1 MTMLCHPTTE
11 KLQSLKLT
19 GMVKALDA
27 QRAMNDI
34 EELGF
39 EERLG
44 LLLDREL
51 TERENRRLGTRLKK
65 AKLRHT
71 CCVEDLDFRTPRGLD
86 KALILSLAACAWIAK
101 GINIL
106 ITGPTGVGKSYLA
119 CALGHKACLEGHS
132 VLYLRLPRL
141 LEELRLARADGSYGK
156 LMMTYAKTNLLVL
169 DDWGL
174 TPLGDDQRR
183 DLLELLEDRHGL
195 RSTIVTS
202 QLPVESW
209 HAYLGDPTLADAIL
223 DRLVHNAYKINLKG
237 ESMRKQTAAIDQ
249 IVHFE

>member
-1 MTMLCHPTTE
+1 MLTHPTAE
-11 KLQSLKLT
+11 KLHALKLT
-19 GMVKALDA
+19 GMAKALDEQQTMA
-27 QRAMNDI
+27 DI
-34 EELGF
+34 DELDF
-39 EERLG
+39 EARFG
-44 LLLDREL
+44 LLVDREL

-65 AKLRHT
+65 ARLRHA
-71 CCVEDLDFRTPRGLD
+71 CCIEDLDFRTPRGLD
-86 KALILSLAACAWIAK
+86 KALILSLAACAWVAK

-132 VLYLRLPRL
+132 VLYRRLPRL
-141 LEELRLARADGSYGK
+141 FEEFRLAKADGSYGK
-156 LMMTYAKTNLLVL
+156 LMTTYAGTSLLVL

-174 TPLGDDQRR
+174 TPPSDSQRR

-202 QLPVESW
+202 QLPVNLW
-209 HAYLGDPTLADAIL
+209 HDYLGDPTLADAIL

-237 ESMRKQTAAIDQ
+237 DSMRKKAADVDQ

>member
-1 MTMLCHPTTE
+1 MLIHPTTD
-11 KLQSLKLT
+11 KLHTLKLT
-19 GMVKALDA
+19 GMVKALDEQQTMA
-27 QRAMNDI
+27 DI
-34 EELGF
+34 DELNF
-39 EERLG
+39 EARLG
-44 LLLDREL
+44 LLVDREL
-51 TERENRRLGTRLKK
+51 TERENRRLHTRLTK
-65 AKLRHT
+65 ARLRHA
-71 CCVEDLDFRTPRGLD
+71 CCIEDLDFRTPRGLD
-86 KALILSLAACAWIAK
+86 KTLILALAACVWVTK

-132 VLYLRLPRL
+132 VLYRRLPRL
-141 LEELRLARADGSYGK
+141 FEELRLAKADGRYGK
-156 LMMTYAKTNLLVL
+156 LMTTYAKTNLLVL

-174 TPLGDDQRR
+174 TPPSDSQRR

-202 QLPVESW
+202 QLPVNLW
-209 HAYLGDPTLADAIL
+209 HDYLGDPTLADAIL

-237 ESMRKQTAAIDQ
+237 ESMRKQFTNIDQ